1 MPKFYL
7 KHFPLSKKKKKKF
20 SYLKKK
26 KERNC
31 SQYLWAKIIFCTN
44 SYLKG

>member
-1 MPKFYL
+1 MFKFYL
-7 KHFPLSKKKKKKF
+7 ILNTFPLPKKKKNF
-20 SYLKKK
+20 LFLK

-31 SQYLWAKIIFCTN
+31 SQYLWAQIIFCTK